1 MEIEFLKAQQLNQR
15 PQTAQTTRNPNEH
28 LQEIEDLEI
37 QNLFMGVG
45 NRITHETISG
55 LTGKPTEEFDS
66 VKKIKLK
73 KDLTL
78 NNLQELGLI
87 LPHLQVLKL
96 NGSNIHSLRD
106 IGTSLKCLEVLNIS
120 RCNLKEFSGLVCF
133 PKLQE
138 IYASFNS
145 ISDLRPISDAHS
157 LTILDIEGNDIS
169 EIKQLNNLDYSHQL
183 KNLNIE
189 NNKVNSNI
197 T

>member
-1 MEIEFLKAQQLNQR
+1 M
-15 PQTAQTTRNPNEH
+15 
-28 LQEIEDLEI
+28 
-37 QNLFMGVG
+37 
-45 NRITHETISG
+45 
-55 LTGKPTEEFDS
+55 
-66 VKKIKLK
+66 
-73 KDLTL
+73 
-78 NNLQELGLI
+78 
-87 LPHLQVLKL
+87 LKL